1 MFGSLR
7 TDAADLPQFQS
18 IVLLCFTNR
27 CGSNY
32 LAAALGSGGQLN
44 VAGELLNHDAV
55 AESRADKQSFGRFMA
70 SSLAARQV
78 AGRVALK
85 VGGPHLEILGE
96 AGLLDLWR
104 DRVHYIFMERADRLA
119 QAISWEIAVQS
130 GQWVAEFP
138 AMNEP
143 VYDRLRIAAAI
154 NQFAEINRSFDEFFG
169 MNGIVPAHVIY
180 EDLDSDPA
188 GVVARIGHSIGLPD
202 PVFNPARIGLRRQ
215 SDDRNAEWRAR
226 FLAGR

>member
-7 TDAADLPQFQS
+7 VGAVDVPPLRS

-32 LAAALGSGGQLN
+32 LAAALGSSGHLN
-44 VAGELLNHDAV
+44 VAGEVLNQDAV
-55 AESRADKQSFGRFMA
+55 AESTADKRSFGRFIA
-70 SSLAARQV
+70 STLADCQV
-78 AGRVALK
+78 DGRVAIK

-138 AMNEP
+138 AISEP
-143 VYDRLRIAAAI
+143 VYDRARIAAAI
-154 NQFAEINRSFDEFFG
+154 NQFADINRSFDEFFG
-169 MNGIVPAHVIY
+169 MNGIVPQHVIY
-180 EDLDSDPA
+180 EDLDADPA
-188 GVVARIGHSIGLPD
+188 AVVARVGRGAGLPD
-202 PVFNPARIGLRRQ
+202 PVFNRAGIGLRRQ
-215 SDDRNAEWRAR
+215 ANARNAEWRAR
-226 FLAGR
+226 FLDGR